1 MRSDTEFDMFISDWL
16 KQTADNAEV
25 PVHCKAEI
33 DERIEC
39 SESNRKKG
47 GIKQM
52 KKWTVKKIVTTAAV
66 CCLLIGT
73 GVYAA
78 GKLTYIESHS
88 SSEPSITE
96 YERIDELEE
105 EAGFKMLT
113 EEDFTNGFVF
123 TGGGIVDTE
132 GKDEQGGSLLSWK
145 EISLSYKDG
154 QGKVL
159 SIDAEKESVYD
170 MDLSADAMEV
180 RTIRGIKVYYNYTEM
195 YLVPPSYVPTAE
207 EEERNQNDPH
217 YNIAYGSDAPETNYF
232 SSLSFAKDGVRYY
245 ISTFDDVSAD
255 ELYVIAEELLD

>member
-16 KQTADNAEV
+16 KQSADNAEV
-25 PVHCKAEI
+25 PVRCKAEI

-96 YERIDELEE
+96 YE
-105 EAGFKMLT
+105 KT
-113 EEDFTNGFVF
+113 SQ
-123 TGGGIVDTE
+123 TG
-132 GKDEQGGSLLSWK
+132 L
-145 EISLSYKDG
+145 
-154 QGKVL
+154 
-159 SIDAEKESVYD
+159 
-170 MDLSADAMEV
+170 
-180 RTIRGIKVYYNYTEM
+180 
-195 YLVPPSYVPTAE
+195 YLPAE
-207 EEERNQNDPH
+207 E
-217 YNIAYGSDAPETNYF
+217 
-232 SSLSFAKDGVRYY
+232 
-245 ISTFDDVSAD
+245 
-255 ELYVIAEELLD
+255 